1 MPPTL
6 LVPQLPALPLLHVP
20 LLHGPLP
27 TMAAAWPPVHQPPPR
42 ALRGGARPLAP
53 MLPGEDAPMLR
64 YASSGLMREDATYD
78 KLGPQPTGW
87 DAVIQESLGTPVG

>member
-1 MPPTL
+1 MP
-6 LVPQLPALPLLHVP
+6 PQLPLSPLL
-20 LLHGPLP
+20 GPLP

-53 MLPGEDAPMLR
+53 VGEDAPMIR

>member
-1 MPPTL
+1 MP
-6 LVPQLPALPLLHVP
+6 PQLPAWSPLL
-20 LLHGPLP
+20 GPLP

-53 MLPGEDAPMLR
+53 VGEDAPMIR